1 MSHLNY
7 FVWSSNIII
16 SPFFCFLLA
25 REPQKGLRCRITAS
39 SGSASCV
46 ASFLH
51 AGQSIHAP
59 HDRWGGEEGKKVL
72 KLNIPLAVIGSI
84 CSARTDCGILLPC
97 WSAVY
102 LSSLPL
108 AFSHYCNMALSI
120 SLSVRAARRQRWVVC
135 AYIPV
140 PTSLAQAY
148 DHSSWIKHYAMPM
161 WPPVPTQAGKWED
174 KHARYSSKIGH
185 LLSKWIT

>member
-7 FVWSSNIII
+7 FVWSSNITIN
-16 SPFFCFLLA
+16 PRFLLA
-25 REPQKGLRCRITAS
+25 RCRIN
-39 SGSASCV
+39 GLLCRRLSCRLV
-46 ASFLH
+46 FFAHWPEHSCTSWQMRRR
-51 AGQSIHAP
+51 G
-59 HDRWGGEEGKKVL
+59 GKKVL

-84 CSARTDCGILLPC
+84 CSARTDCSILLPC

-120 SLSVRAARRQRWVVC
+120 SLSVRAVRRQRWVVC
-135 AYIPV
+135 AYMPV
-140 PTSLAQAY
+140 PTSLAEAY